1 MRILHLIESLDFGG
15 AEKIVISLA
24 NATAA
29 AHEVSICC
37 VKQVGEL
44 GSEVD
49 PSVRVFALGKGEGNE
64 YGLPLRLARILRE
77 DRYDVLHT
85 HNWGVF
91 LEGGIGAILAGTRVR
106 VHTVHGTYREYP
118 AGVVPRFK
126 LALRHLLERHVARRF
141 DRVAGVSE
149 AIAHYMVHDI
159 GIAAGKVCTV
169 HNGIP
174 VESAAA
180 APRAQPE
187 GEAVFLTVGRLAA
200 VKNHALMLRAF
211 RAALDAGARARLRI
225 AGEGPERAAIE
236 AQAAS
241 LGLGSAIEM
250 LGFRDDIP
258 ELLRGADVFLLT
270 SRYEGISVALLESM
284 RAGLPVI
291 ATRVG
296 GIPETVRDGE
306 TGLLFGADDE
316 AGIAKAIGELAGDRA
331 RREALGRKA
340 RELLHGEFSLERMTD
355 RYLEF
360 YAAGAAAR

>member
-1 MRILHLIESLDFGG
+1 MRILHLIQTLEFGG

-29 AHEVSICC
+29 THEVAICC
-37 VKQVGEL
+37 VKFVGEL
-44 GSEVD
+44 GKEVD
-49 PSVRVFALGKGEGNE
+49 PRVRVFALGKGEGNH
-64 YGLPLRLARILRE
+64 YGLPRELARILRE
-77 DRYDVLHT
+77 GGYDVLHT
-85 HNWGVF
+85 HDWGVF
-91 LEGGIGAILAGTRVR
+91 LEGGLGAMLAGTRVR
-106 VHTVHGTYREYP
+106 VHTVHGPYREYA
-118 AGVVPRFK
+118 AGLVPRAK
-126 LALRHLLERHVARRF
+126 LALRHFLERQVARRF

-159 GIAAGKVCTV
+159 GIPPRNVCTV

-174 VESAAA
+174 VDGA
-180 APRAQPE
+180 APPQPE
-187 GEAVFLTVGRLAA
+187 RGEGEVVFLTVGRLAA
-200 VKNHALMLRAF
+200 IKNHALMLRAF
-211 RAALDAGARARLRI
+211 ARAVEGGARARLLV
-225 AGEGPERAAIE
+225 AGDGPERAAIE

-241 LGLGSAIEM
+241 LGLGRAFEM

-258 ELLRGADVFLLT
+258 QLLRGADVFLLT

-306 TGLLFGADDE
+306 SGLLFGPDDE
-316 AGIAKAIGELAGDRA
+316 AGIARAIGELARDRG
-331 RREALGRKA
+331 RRMALGRRA
-340 RELLHGEFSLERMTD
+340 HELLHEEFSLERMMG

-360 YAAGAAAR
+360 YAGAAAR